1 MKLVS
6 KRIVKEGQV
15 DCFINIFT
23 DLAEPSRAEEGCIS
37 YELFQDQADPRVFA
51 IIEEWSGQGA
61 LDRHRK
67 EEHFVKMVPMLDEL
81 TEKKLDFNL
90 YDKVV

>member
-23 DLAEPSRAEEGCIS
+23 DLTGPSRAEKGCLS
-37 YELFQDQADPRVFA
+37 YELFQDQKDPRVFA
-51 IIEEWSGQGA
+51 IIEEWADQEA
-61 LDRHRK
+61 LDMHKK
-67 EEHFVKMVPMLDEL
+67 EEHFVKIVPMLDEL
-81 TEKKLDFNL
+81 TEKKLDFNI